1 MKKPNLSPILLFCSA
16 LLLTACM
23 GPKSPQEV
31 TQAFWEAV
39 IADNGE
45 DAVKYSTLSKPEE
58 YDAFAQQWSGFHP
71 SLGKVVIE
79 GEQASVRVKL
89 SSPASS
95 KQDDRNVT
103 TYLVRHDDAWK
114 VDYQRTGEM
123 LRGGMLGKL
132 FGDLSKLG
140 DDLSKQLKSTT
151 KSLGTELER
160 MGKELEAM
168 SDSVSEEA
176 RAELEKYAEELR
188 REIDALAESIRRALE
203 DRERKL
209 SSEDRQVLSEVA
221 ADLQQQRKGLDQPTV
236 QSISDS
242 SKGVG
247 AAQQR
252 LEAMDSNAVGDYQD
266 QWSAWGKQLEKG
278 MREFLDELNAASNR

>member
-1 MKKPNLSPILLFCSA
+1 MKKILSPILLFCSA
-16 LLLTACM
+16 LLLSACM

-39 IADNGE
+39 IANNGE
-45 DAVKYSTLSKPEE
+45 DAAKYSTLNKAEE
-58 YDAFAQQWSGFHP
+58 YDAFAQKWDGFHP

-79 GEQASVRVKL
+79 GEQANVSVKL

-95 KQDDRNVT
+95 KQNDRKVT
-103 TYLVRHDDAWK
+103 TYLVRQDDAWK
-114 VDYQRTGEM
+114 VDYQRTGEL
-123 LRGGMLGKL
+123 LRGGVLGKL
-132 FGDLSKLG
+132 FGDLNKLG
-140 DDLSKQLKSTT
+140 NDLSKQLKSSA
-151 KSLGTELER
+151 KEIGTELER

-176 RAELEKYAEELR
+176 SAELDKYAEELR
-188 REIDALAESIRRALE
+188 QEIDALAESIRRALE
-203 DRERKL
+203 DQKREL
-209 SSEDRQVLSEVA
+209 SSEDRQVLTEVA

-252 LEAMDSNAVGDYQD
+252 LEAMDSNAVRDYQD
-266 QWSAWGKQLEKG
+266 QWSEWGKQLEKG
-278 MREFLDELNAASNR
+278 MREFLDELSAANNR